1 MSSTASAGSPDR
13 APGGP
18 GDSGLTPEQIRRD
31 DDNFVPPKRNPWH
44 FLLIVP
50 FVLPLLTPLWNKQ
63 SPELFGIPFF
73 YWSQLALVVFCAL
86 TVGLVYVMTKRK

>member
-1 MSSTASAGSPDR
+1 MPSTASAGSPDR
-13 APGGP
+13 APG
-18 GDSGLTPEQIRRD
+18 DTGLSPDELRRD

-50 FVLPLLTPLWNKQ
+50 FVLPLLTPVWNKQ

-73 YWSQLALVVFCAL
+73 YWSQLALVVFCSL
-86 TVGLVYVMTKRK
+86 MVGLVYIMTKRK